1 MWCLANKEFSSNV
14 AMALVRS
21 FTRVFSA
28 REAWQTKTQ
37 SQSCTR
43 FPWKPPARSCLF
55 WYTLK
60 VERIGLWAT
69 LMLKLRRTFVTL
81 SENPLAQGR
90 ITKPRW
96 SVSLISCCLLRGGH
110 CEWYLFVCSSKFQQI
125 KDISF
130 FYHGVQRCTQRHTKS
145 NFSRTPAMFKELL
158 NLNSY
163 WNVSA
168 S

>member
-14 AMALVRS
+14 AMALVCS

-43 FPWKPPARSCLF
+43 FPWKPLARSCLF

-60 VERIGLWAT
+60 VERIGSWAT

-96 SVSLISCCLLRGGH
+96 SVSLISCCLLR
-110 CEWYLFVCSSKFQQI
+110 WRPLRMIFVCLFFEVSTDQGYQFFFTMASNAAHKGTQNPTSHVLQQC
-125 KDISF
+125 
-130 FYHGVQRCTQRHTKS
+130 QR
-145 NFSRTPAMFKELL
+145 AVEFKLL
-158 NLNSY
+158 LKC
-163 WNVSA
+163 
-168 S
+168 